1 MYDDDDD
8 DDVVYAA
15 KFTAKRYR
23 TYLKEEQE
31 RKKKNR
37 DSQWINSIIVA
48 VFWLLKLIT
57 SGLERVNI
65 KRQTVIEKVLVE

>member
-1 MYDDDDD
+1 MYD

-37 DSQWINSIIVA
+37 DSRWINSIIIA

>member
-1 MYDDDDD
+1 MYDVDD
-8 DDVVYAA
+8 VYAA

-37 DSQWINSIIVA
+37 DSQWINSIIA
-48 VFWLLKLIT
+48 AIFWLLKLIT
-57 SGLERVNI
+57 SCLERVKI
-65 KRQTVIEKVLVE
+65 KRKIVIEKVSVE

>member
-1 MYDDDDD
+1 MYDDDD
-8 DDVVYAA
+8 VYAA

-31 RKKKNR
+31 RKKKRR
-37 DSQWINSIIVA
+37 DSQWINSIIA
-48 VFWLLKLIT
+48 VIFWLLKLIT

-65 KRQTVIEKVLVE
+65 KRKTAIEKVLVE